1 MATTRS
7 GGPLDVLV
15 GARIR
20 MCRLDRGMSQTAL
33 AERIGVTFQQ
43 LQKFERGTNRVG
55 AGRLSLIAAAL
66 DVSVGEL
73 FESSEAES
81 SGLSLPM
88 RLLAEPGAL
97 RLLKAYVRTT
107 DPRVRLR
114 LARLIQSIADRAR
127 AAKATVA
134 PLNAVDRGE
143 RRRSPFQG

>member
-7 GGPLDVLV
+7 GPLDVLV

-20 MCRLDRGMSQTAL
+20 MCRLDRGMSQTVL
-33 AERIGVTFQQ
+33 AARIGVTFQQ

-73 FESSEAES
+73 FETPGVKS

-88 RLLAEPGAL
+88 RLL
-97 RLLKAYVRTT
+97 KAHARTT
-107 DPRVRLR
+107 DPRARLGLASSFRASPIGHALRRPRLR
-114 LARLIQSIADRAR
+114 R
-127 AAKATVA
+127 
-134 PLNAVDRGE
+134 
-143 RRRSPFQG
+143 